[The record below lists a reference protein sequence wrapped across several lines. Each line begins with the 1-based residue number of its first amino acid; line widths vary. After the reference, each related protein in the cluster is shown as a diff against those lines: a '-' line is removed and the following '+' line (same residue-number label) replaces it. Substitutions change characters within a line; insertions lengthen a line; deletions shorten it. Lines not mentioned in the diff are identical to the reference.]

1 MTLESLIDPAIREE
15 PEQMRKTDGGDQAE
29 QLSEEI
35 HQGQTAFPLDDAVSN
50 VRLPRSCPKRETLA
64 PTANQPERGWP
75 GSRRRTNAAAPTIAI
90 ADRSHGSSPEILL
103 PTHK

>member
-1 MTLESLIDPAIREE
+1 MTLESPIDPAIREE

-35 HQGQTAFPLDDAVSN
+35 HQGQTARSLDAVSN

-75 GSRRRTNAAAPTIAI
+75 GSRRRTNAAARP
-90 ADRSHGSSPEILL
+90 L
-103 PTHK
+103 PSLTGATAAHQGNPAAHT